1 MKQVFQNYRDGA
13 LRVEDVPAPAVRPGT
28 LLVRTRA
35 SVISSGTER
44 LMVSLARMSLLG
56 KARSRPDLVKQ
67 VLDKLRTEG
76 FRETWLQAT
85 SRLDTPVPLGYTCA
99 GDVVEVAPGVQGISV
114 GQAVAC
120 LGSGYASHAEMVRV
134 PLNLL
139 CPIPAGVSYEHAAFV
154 GLGAIVLHG
163 VRNAQ
168 VQLGDRVGVIGLG
181 LLGLLAVQL
190 LKASGARVFGV
201 DVAPDKVAL
210 ATRLGADH
218 ATSSTGYEAVQE
230 AMAFSEGVGLDAV
243 LIFASTRS
251 SGPVEMAGEMA
262 RSRARI
268 VAVGAV
274 GLTIPRELY
283 YHKELSVVVS
293 RSWGPGIED
302 PRYERKGVDYPIEY
316 VRWTQQRNMQAFL
329 ELVASGKVNLDPI
342 ITHRF
347 SIDEAERAYDIIT
360 GKRPEPHIAIVLTY
374 PERDAT
380 VRRLDVGCPP
390 ARQPLHSAQPTG
402 PIGVGLIGAGL
413 FAKGTLLPR
422 LRRERGIQLTG
433 VVTTSGL
440 TGRHVA
446 ERYGFRF
453 CATDVDELLYDR
465 DTQAVVIATRHGDHA
480 DLVCRAL
487 RAGKHVFVEKPLA
500 VNEEQL
506 RVVMEAARESDRILM
521 VGFNRRYSPF
531 TRVAKEWLGRETGP
545 LSLVIRVNAGLLA
558 PGSWVVDPEEGAGR
572 IIGEVC
578 HFVDLAQYLTG
589 SLVREVSAFGMGGAA
604 GPDNDTTHA
613 TLILQDGSVATIV
626 YSALGH
632 KGFPRERVE
641 AFRGRGVCV
650 IDNFRSAFFSSPTWS
665 AKRRGWNIDR
675 GHADELRTFISA
687 IRGERVSL
695 PSLDE
700 YENTTLT
707 TFAIERAL
715 STKTWVAVVPTPDGV
730 GPTAS
735 HELLHSDEPEEG

>member
-1 MKQVFQNYRDGA
+1 MKQVFQNYRDGT
-13 LRVEDVPAPAVRPGT
+13 LRVEDVPAPAVRPRT
-28 LLVRTRA
+28 VLVRTRA

-99 GDVVEVAPGVQGISV
+99 GDVVEVGTGVQGISA

-120 LGSGYASHAEMVRV
+120 LGSGCASHAEMVRV
-134 PLNLL
+134 PVNLL
-139 CPIPAGVSYEHAAFV
+139 CPIPAGVSYEYAAFV
-154 GLGAIVLHG
+154 GLGAIALHG

-210 ATRLGADH
+210 ARRLGADYT
-218 ATSSTGYEAVQE
+218 TSSTGYEAVQE
-230 AMAFSEGVGLDAV
+230 AMAFSDGVGLDAV

-251 SGPVEMAGEMA
+251 SAAVEMAGEMA

-302 PRYERKGVDYPIEY
+302 PRYELKGVDYPIEY

-329 ELVASGKVNLDPI
+329 ELVAPGKVQLDPL

-360 GKRPEPHIAIVLTY
+360 GKRPEPHIGIVLTY
-374 PERDAT
+374 PERDVAA
-380 VRRLDVGCPP
+380 RRLELGRAPGRQRSHSGC
-390 ARQPLHSAQPTG
+390 ATG

-413 FAKGTLLPR
+413 FAKGTLLPIV
-422 LRRERGIQLTG
+422 RRERGIHLTG

-446 ERYGFRF
+446 ERHGFRF
-453 CATDVDELLYDR
+453 CATDVDELLHDN
-465 DTQAVVIATRHGDHA
+465 DTQAVIIATRHGGHA

-487 RAGKHVFVEKPLA
+487 QAGKHVFVEKPLA
-500 VNEEQL
+500 INEEQL
-506 RVVMEAARESDRILM
+506 RAVMEAARQSDRILM

-531 TRVAKEWLGRETGP
+531 TRAAKEWLDRETGP
-545 LSLVIRVNAGLLA
+545 LSIVIRVNAGHVSA
-558 PGSWVVDPEEGAGR
+558 NSWVVDPEEGAGR

-578 HFVDLAQYLTG
+578 HFVDLVQYLTG
-589 SLVREVSAFGMGGAA
+589 SLVNAVAASGMGDGS
-604 GPDNDTTHA
+604 GSGNDTTHA
-613 TLILQDGSVATIV
+613 ILRLEDGSVATVI

-641 AFRGRGVCV
+641 VFRGRGVCV
-650 IDNFRSAFFSSPTWS
+650 IDNFRSAFFTSPTGL
-665 AKRRGWNIDR
+665 AKRWSWNIDR
-675 GHADELRTFISA
+675 GHAAELHTFISA
-687 IRGERVSL
+687 IRGERSEL
-695 PSLDE
+695 ATLDE
-700 YENTTLT
+700 YENTTLA
-707 TFAIERAL
+707 TFAIQRSCLAKQWLEVGRNNVEGASGL
-715 STKTWVAVVPTPDGV
+715 SK
-730 GPTAS
+730 
-735 HELLHSDEPEEG
+735 

>member
-1 MKQVFQNYRDGA
+1 MKQVFQNYRDGT

-28 LLVRTRA
+28 VLVRTRA

-76 FRETWLQAT
+76 FRETWRQAT

-99 GDVVEVAPGVQGISV
+99 GDVVEVGPGVGGISV

-120 LGSGYASHAEMVRV
+120 LGGGYASHAEMVRV
-134 PLNLL
+134 PINLL
-139 CPIPAGVSYEHAAFV
+139 CPIPPGVSYEHAAFV
-154 GLGAIVLHG
+154 GLGAIALHG

-168 VQLGDRVGVIGLG
+168 VQLGDRIGVIGLG

-190 LKASGARVFGV
+190 LKANGAWVFGV

-210 ATRLGADH
+210 AKRLGADYV
-218 ATSSTGYEAVQE
+218 TSSTGYEAAHE
-230 AMAFSEGVGLDAV
+230 ALVFSDGVGLDAI

-251 SGPVEMAGEMA
+251 SAPVETAGKMA
-262 RSRARI
+262 RPRARI

-274 GLTIPRELY
+274 GLTMPRELY
-283 YHKELSVVVS
+283 FHKELSVTVS

-329 ELVASGKVNLDPI
+329 ELVASGKVQLDPL
-342 ITHRF
+342 ITHRIP
-347 SIDEAERAYDIIT
+347 IDEAEQAYNIIT

-374 PERDAT
+374 PQRDIA
-380 VRRLDVGCPP
+380 VRRLDLSGPTSH
-390 ARQPLHSAQPTG
+390 RLSHSVSRTG

-413 FAKGTLLPR
+413 FAKGTLLPI
-422 LRRERGIQLTG
+422 LRRERGIRLTG

-453 CATDVDELLYDR
+453 CATDAEELLHDP
-465 DTQAVVIATRHGDHA
+465 DTQAVIIATRHGDHA
-480 DLVCRAL
+480 GLVCRAL
-487 RAGKHVFVEKPLA
+487 HAGKHVFVEKPLA
-500 VNEEQL
+500 VNEDQL
-506 RVVMEAARESDRILM
+506 RSVVEAARQSDRVLM

-531 TRVAKEWLGRETGP
+531 TRAAKEWLRRETGAF
-545 LSLVIRVNAGLLA
+545 SLVIRVNAGRVA

-572 IIGEVC
+572 IVGEVC
-578 HFVDLAQYLTG
+578 HFVDLAQYMTG
-589 SLVREVSAFGMGGAA
+589 SLVREVAAFGMGGAV
-604 GPDNDTTHA
+604 GSGNDTTHII
-613 TLILQDGSVATIV
+613 LVLQDGSIATLV

-641 AFRGRGVCV
+641 AFRGQAVCV
-650 IDNFRSAFFSSPTWS
+650 IDNFRGASFSSPTWS
-665 AKRRGWNIDR
+665 AKRRRWNIDR
-675 GHADELRTFISA
+675 GHTNELRTFIAA
-687 IRGERVSL
+687 IHGERAGV
-695 PSLDE
+695 PSLEE

-707 TFAIERAL
+707 TFAVERAL
-715 STKTWVAVVPTPDGV
+715 STNTWAAVAVSVED
-730 GPTAS
+730 TAS
-735 HELLHSDEPEEG
+735 VTSQAASSSESSGAG